1 MESYE
6 IEIILNNN
14 KSFKFRIG
22 NNPNISFDYII
33 EYLAYNYPSEKICP
47 CFIITNKNKQA
58 IEGNQKIIEYISN
71 NNINS
76 NKIKFFIKT
85 PKKCLCNINNYFY
98 YNCSKLSL
106 IELSENYRKNNQYL
120 KNEINKIVKEKQVLE
135 MCINDPM
142 IIDKLKKFGI
152 EGKFLNPRENLALI
166 DKKTNQIIGNEKK
179 SFDKNFIDF
188 YDVIID
194 IKSIKD
200 IRDGWKI
207 KMNDKGKEIYENNK
221 KQKNIILGVIGN
233 SNKGKSFLLSKISKT
248 FLPSG
253 YSIRTEGLSIKYPDL
268 KENENKRI
276 ILLDSAGSETPVLK
290 NNLINNNDDENENK
304 IEKDVTDIKDVFKEK
319 SREKLITE
327 LFLQNYIINNSD
339 ILLVVVGILT
349 FSEQKLINK
358 IKLLQ
363 KKSRKPLFIIH
374 NLMVYTSI
382 KQVEEYIQE
391 FLLKSSTFT
400 LEQGLNI
407 STKKE
412 SLKGKYFYEKKD
424 NPPIY
429 HLIYANEGSEAGENY
444 NYFTLQ
450 FIEHYYQNI
459 TNPRKFDVI
468 ETIKKDFIDI
478 SHDIFEKMEKDI
490 TMEDFD
496 ENTESIKL
504 NNNNN
509 ISLKKCFIDELGF
522 SNLTSNEF
530 EPKYNCYKKD
540 DKFIIKIECPG
551 NLGFLN
557 YSFKENEIYKII
569 KIDGEKKKDKE
580 PTNIRDN
587 LYTSREYGK
596 FSIEIP
602 FKFDDNYILKNENPK
617 IVEKKGILF
626 LEYQLEKIMKE
637 ERYIPKEE
645 DEI

>member
-1 MESYE
+1 MESYK
-6 IEIILNNN
+6 IEIILDNN

-22 NNPNISFDYII
+22 NNPNISFYYLI
-33 EYLAYNYPSEKICP
+33 EYLAYNYPSEQFCP
-47 CFIITNKNKQA
+47 CFLITDKNKQV
-58 IEGNQKIIEYISN
+58 IEGNRKVIEYIN
-71 NNINS
+71 NNHINA
-76 NKIKFFIKT
+76 NKIKFFITT
-85 PKKCLCNINNYFY
+85 PKKCLCNNKSFY
-98 YNCSKLSL
+98 LISSKQEL
-106 IELSENYRKNNQYL
+106 IELIENSKKLNQNL
-120 KNEINKIVKEKQVLE
+120 KNDINKIIKEKQVLE

-152 EGKFLNPRENLALI
+152 DGKFLNPRGNLALI
-166 DKKTNQIIGNEKK
+166 DKNSNQIIGNEKK
-179 SFDKNFIDF
+179 SF
-188 YDVIID
+188 
-194 IKSIKD
+194 
-200 IRDGWKI
+200 
-207 KMNDKGKEIYENNK
+207 NK
-221 KQKNIILGVIGN
+221 KQKNIIIGVIGN

-268 KENENKRI
+268 KENENKKI
-276 ILLDSAGSETPVLK
+276 ILLDSAGLETPVLK
-290 NNLINNNDDENENK
+290 NNYIINEDEKENK
-304 IEKDVTDIKDVFKEK
+304 NEGDNINEKNDNINEENNKNEKDVTDIKDEFKEK

-339 ILLVVVGILT
+339 ILFVVVGILT

-363 KKSRKPLFIIH
+363 KKCSKPLFIVH

-400 LEQGLNI
+400 IERGLNVT
-407 STKKE
+407 TKTE
-412 SLKGKYFYEKKD
+412 SIKGKYFYEQKA

-450 FIEHYYQNI
+450 FIEHYYQSI

-478 SHDIFEKMEKDI
+478 SQDIFEKMEKDI

-496 ENTESIKL
+496 KDTESIKL
-504 NNNNN
+504 NNHNN

-522 SNLTSNEF
+522 SNLKSNEF
-530 EPKYNCYKKD
+530 EPKYNCYKKG

-557 YSFKENEIYKII
+557 YSFKENEVYKII

-580 PTNIRDN
+580 PANIRDN

-602 FKFDDNYILKNENPK
+602 IKYDDNYILKNANPK
-617 IVEKKGILF
+617 ISEKKGIIF
-626 LEYQLEKIMKE
+626 LEYQLEEIMKE

-645 DEI
+645 DDI